1 MWFVKFY
8 AALRVKNEAVVFTTK
23 QYIITVFITF
33 VVHHEAVFTTYAVC
47 YKTIR
52 KVQLQMLLKKLYLT
66 HLIHTLRQYMEQTL
80 KVV

>member
-1 MWFVKFY
+1 MRYVNFY
-8 AALRVKNEAVVFTTK
+8 AALRVNNEAVVFTTK
-23 QYIITVFITF
+23 QYIVTVFIIF
-33 VVHHEAVFTTYAVC
+33 VVHHEAAFTTYAAC

-66 HLIHTLRQYMEQTL
+66 HLIHKLRQYMEQTV